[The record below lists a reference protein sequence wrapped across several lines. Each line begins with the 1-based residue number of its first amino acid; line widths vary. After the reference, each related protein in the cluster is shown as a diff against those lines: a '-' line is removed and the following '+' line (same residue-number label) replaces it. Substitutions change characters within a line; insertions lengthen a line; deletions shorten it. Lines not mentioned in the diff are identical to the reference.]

1 MNCNSKIKEQ
11 LVFIK
16 IHLDTI
22 DSLMTDYRI
31 LSYISKIRRRIDY
44 ITNLLKSEE
53 VTEKTTDRD
62 FIIRSYLFGIDL

>member
-1 MNCNSKIKEQ
+1 MNCNIKIKEQ

-44 ITNLLKSEE
+44 ITNLLK
-53 VTEKTTDRD
+53 TQIK
-62 FIIRSYLFGIDL
+62 